1 MIADRLIGKNVT
13 ARKSMQVSHQF
24 QALLLPK
31 SVTTDFEGFSD
42 RQHFSDVNGSILRQ
56 ECLNF
61 SSTLSL

>member
-1 MIADRLIGKNVT
+1 MIYCLLFESHNAGNWAHRI
-13 ARKSMQVSHQF
+13 RHQF